1 MLVLVP
7 LCRARPV
14 RFSMPDD
21 DHFQSPSSL
30 TETGAA
36 RTQVLEGL
44 FQLVT
49 LVPTLTVEI
58 RRLYDVDRRG
68 RLLLL

>member
-1 MLVLVP
+1 MTII
-7 LCRARPV
+7 
-14 RFSMPDD
+14 
-21 DHFQSPSSL
+21 FQSPSSL

-44 FQLVT
+44 VQLVT
-49 LVPTLTVEI
+49 FVPTLTVEI

-68 RLLLL
+68 RRLLL